1 MTITTL
7 IEYRCSLIDRLF
19 QNHCALVLTCFSLNL
34 KINMDKISEK
44 VIKDPKR
51 VEASRKGREKH
62 MNKLKR
68 KKKER

>member
-1 MTITTL
+1 
-7 IEYRCSLIDRLF
+7 
-19 QNHCALVLTCFSLNL
+19 
-34 KINMDKISEK
+34 MDKISEK